1 MEDQVP
7 KGYVP
12 SYRVKNDVVTIT
24 NTAKLIQTGQRNWP
38 VLLCGGLGILVLAAG
53 VILRRTERKKENV

>member
-1 MEDQVP
+1 MV
-7 KGYVP
+7 
-12 SYRVKNDVVTIT
+12 NAFTIT